1 MTSFPGTVD
10 KDRLAM
16 FRALFWGF
24 IRLPK
29 HPSLHTCR
37 LVARDD
43 GGTQGKE
50 GSNVCHVRV
59 VPHKQTVLVGFLEA
73 CRGIAGIDAY
83 VAIVCG
89 LVSVVCFYWMQS
101 HTYWQTCS

>member
-1 MTSFPGTVD
+1 MD
-10 KDRLAM
+10 NDRFTM
-16 FRALFWGF
+16 FRALLWGF

-29 HPSLHTCR
+29 HPSLHTRR

-43 GGTQGKE
+43 GGTQRKE

-59 VPHKQTVLVGFLEA
+59 VPYKQTVLVGFLEA
-73 CRGIAGIDAY
+73 CRGIPGIDAY

-89 LVSVVCFYWMQS
+89 LMSVVGSDWMES
-101 HTYWQTCS
+101 HTYGHICP